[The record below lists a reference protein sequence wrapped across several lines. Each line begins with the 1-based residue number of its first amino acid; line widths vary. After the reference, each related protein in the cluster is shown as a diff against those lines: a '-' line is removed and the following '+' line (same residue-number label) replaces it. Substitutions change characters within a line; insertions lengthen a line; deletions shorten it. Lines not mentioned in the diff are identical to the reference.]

1 MMNSIP
7 KASLLIAWLVASA
20 GQTLAQTT
28 YTYNG
33 SSWSDGSSTVTAPVL
48 ASGNSVVIQSGSLTC
63 GVLTVTDQTSST
75 AGVNYTSS
83 FSQTFKPMHGGSV
96 SAVSVY
102 KLGTGNAGMPFVLKL
117 YQGTPSA
124 GTLLHTESFVTVS
137 DEEQRVTLSSPVL
150 VSGMSTYSL
159 VVENN
164 GNPSP
169 ATFKWRRTQSNV
181 YSEGALYLGAGA
193 TSQDL
198 WFRLR
203 YDHSL
208 GNLTIAP
215 GASLTMDFC
224 DLNVAGNL
232 DLSGTLTLNAE
243 FADYSQLKVCGSVTG
258 HGTMVQKQFLTGSGY
273 HALASS
279 VTTGFDSTSGST
291 SALFSYNANTGGYYT
306 NPSLTAVGQGYF
318 GGLGTNGFAS
328 ADGNF
333 WVAGK
338 PNTSHTYSLGYSST
352 VATGGSGS
360 GWNLIGNPYS
370 CGLDWNSVTKTNVNN
385 AIYVWDPA
393 STSYR
398 YYVNGIAPPPSAGAG
413 MSLSQG
419 VVPPLQ
425 AFWVQAT
432 QAGATVAT
440 TMSAHGTTATT
451 PRFFKSA
458 PVNLRLSA
466 TQVGR
471 AERVDWAWV
480 VNNPSATLGFD
491 GSSDAWKMANTGGMP
506 NLALVHEG
514 ARTAVNAIDLS
525 QPQRLGLDLRGE
537 AGAKFTLA
545 LDADSSTAGYQVILE
560 DHLTATLTDLTAGP
574 ATVTHAGWTAEGPRF
589 TLWMRPTA
597 FLGSGEASTPLSWA
611 AYADGQLVVSSGRDR
626 AEVRVLAMDGRELD
640 SFDAGAA
647 VLRRALM
654 LPAGTY
660 LVEVAAEGQRE
671 VHRVTLMP

>member
-1 MMNSIP
+1 
-7 KASLLIAWLVASA
+7 
-20 GQTLAQTT
+20 
-28 YTYNG
+28 
-33 SSWSDGSSTVTAPVL
+33 
-48 ASGNSVVIQSGSLTC
+48 
-63 GVLTVTDQTSST
+63 
-75 AGVNYTSS
+75 
-83 FSQTFKPMHGGSV
+83 MHGGRI

-102 KLGTGNAGMPFVLKL
+102 KLGTGNAGLPFVLKI
-117 YQGTPSA
+117 YSGVPGS
-124 GTLLHTESFVTVS
+124 GTLLRSESFLTVA
-137 DEEQRVTLSSPVL
+137 DEEQVITLASPLSVT
-150 VSGMSTYSL
+150 GQADYYFE
-159 VVENN
+159 VENSGN
-164 GNPSP
+164 GNQ
-169 ATFKWRRTQSNV
+169 TLFKWRRTQSSV
-181 YSEGALYLGAGA
+181 YPDGTLVLSNGASSY
-193 TSQDL
+193 DL

-258 HGTMVQKQFLTGSGY
+258 QGTMVQKQFLTGSGY

-279 VTTGFDSTSGST
+279 VTTGFDSTSGAT
-291 SALFSYNANTGGYYT
+291 SALFSYDANAGGYFS

-318 GGLGTNGFAS
+318 GGLGTNGFVS

-333 WVAGK
+333 WVAGT

-432 QAGATVAT
+432 QAGASVAT
-440 TMSAHGTTATT
+440 TMAAHGTTSVT
-451 PRFFKSA
+451 PRFLKSA

-491 GSSDAWKMANTGGMP
+491 GPSDAWKMSNTNGMP

-525 QPQRLGLDLRGE
+525 QPQQLGLDLRGE
-537 AGAKFTLA
+537 AGANFTLA
-545 LDADSSTAGYQVILE
+545 LDADSSTSGYQVILE

-574 ATVTHAGWTAEGPRF
+574 VTVTHAGWTAEGPRF
-589 TLWMRPTA
+589 TLWMRPTT

-611 AYADGQLVVSSGRDR
+611 ASADGQLLVSSGRDR

-654 LPAGTY
+654 IPAGTY